1 MIEVKNLTKK
11 YGNFKA
17 VKNAS
22 FTINDGEV
30 VGFLGP
36 NGAGK
41 STTMNIITGY
51 LSATEGTVSV
61 NGYDIFEQPEDAKR
75 HIGYL
80 PEQPP
85 LFTGM
90 TVDEYLNFVYDLKK
104 TKLPRNP
111 HLAEIRKLVKIE
123 DVKNRLIRNLSKGY
137 RQRVGIAQALI
148 GNPDVLILDE
158 PTVGLDP
165 SQIIEIRELIHKL
178 GKNHTVI
185 LSSHILSEI
194 QAVCKRII
202 IINQGIIIADDTPE
216 NLSARLSDS
225 YVVHLS
231 VIGPAREVLE
241 KLSAIPEIGK
251 ITVTGTAGES
261 TDFKIEPE
269 RNGEICS
276 DISREMLACGWPVT
290 QLYSDTLSLEDI
302 FLKMINEP
310 PESLIKA
317 FDKSDRKAKAAAAD
331 DDAAD
336 GTQSGT
342 DNAQSGKNGKNGKSG
357 KADAGK
363 KAAAEDTDIEKEGDR

>member
-11 YGNFKA
+11 YGNFEA
-17 VKNAS
+17 VKNAD

-51 LSATEGTVSV
+51 LSATSGSVSV
-61 NGYDIFEQPEDAKR
+61 NGYDIFEQPEEAKR

-85 LFTGM
+85 LFPGM

-137 RQRVGIAQALI
+137 RQRVGIAQALV

-178 GKNHTVI
+178 GKTHTVI

-202 IINQGIIIADDTPE
+202 IINQGIIIADDTPA
-216 NLSARLSDS
+216 NLSARISDS
-225 YVVHLS
+225 LCIRLS
-231 VIGPAREVLE
+231 AIGPAREILDR
-241 KLSAIPEIGK
+241 LSLIPGIGK
-251 ITVTGTAGES
+251 ITVTGTSGEA
-261 TDFKIEPE
+261 TDFKIEPDVKTDLTV
-269 RNGEICS
+269 EIS
-276 DISREMLACGWPVT
+276 KEMLKNGWPVT
-290 QLYSDTLSLEDI
+290 RLNTDALSLEDI
-302 FLKMINEP
+302 FLCMINEP
-310 PESLIKA
+310 PESLMKA
-317 FDKSDRKAKAAAAD
+317 FSEHRTVTDKEV
-331 DDAAD
+331 
-336 GTQSGT
+336 
-342 DNAQSGKNGKNGKSG
+342 
-357 KADAGK
+357 
-363 KAAAEDTDIEKEGDR
+363 AE